1 MKKLILCVLFLS
13 GCGTPEGSD
22 VNVVNNIGQSQS
34 QGDSGATDEMS
45 MCLFDCQAVSDTL
58 VQVTQT
64 CGGEVVSLTR
74 VPAGQEPVSCVYA
87 DQTQAEG
94 L

>member
-1 MKKLILCVLFLS
+1 MRKLILCVLLLT

-34 QGDSGATDEMS
+34 QGGTESEDGGG
-45 MCLFDCQAVSDTL
+45 CFFDCQVVTGGL

-74 VPAGQEPVSCVYA
+74 VPSGQEPVSCVYA
-87 DQTQAEG
+87 DEG
-94 L
+94 TFTGM

>member
-1 MKKLILCVLFLS
+1 MRKLILCVLLLT
-13 GCGTPEGSD
+13 GCGTPDGSS

-34 QGDSGATDEMS
+34 QGGTDSSGQDSGCS
-45 MCLFDCQAVSDTL
+45 FDCQVVTGGL

-74 VPAGQEPVSCVYA
+74 VPSGQEPVSCVYA
-87 DQTQAEG
+87 DQGTATG
-94 L
+94 M